1 MKVFRELQHLG
12 EFSIIFDGLVNGPPF
27 LISHFVTSV
36 IVFLIGIIIYLF
48 ITPMKEI
55 ALIRKKNTAA
65 AISFSG
71 ALIGLALPLSSS
83 LSASGSIY
91 EIIVWGFVAI
101 VIQLFC
107 FKAVDILINDLPK
120 RIENGEVSSSIL
132 LFSIKI
138 SVALL
143 NSAVISG

>member
-1 MKVFRELQHLG
+1 MG
-12 EFSIIFDGLVNGPPF
+12 DFSIIFGGLVNGLPF

-120 RIENGEVSSSIL
+120 RNENGEVSSSIL

>member
-1 MKVFRELQHLG
+1 MGDFA
-12 EFSIIFDGLVNGPPF
+12 SIFGGLVNGLPF

-36 IVFLIGIIIYLF
+36 IVFLIGVIIYLF

-71 ALIGLALPLSSS
+71 ALIGLALPLASS

-91 EIIVWGFVAI
+91 EIIVWGLVAI

-120 RIENGEVSSSIL
+120 RIENGELSSSIL

-143 NSAVISG
+143 NSAAIS

>member
-1 MKVFRELQHLG
+1 MGDFA
-12 EFSIIFDGLVNGPPF
+12 IIFGGLINGLPF

-36 IVFLIGIIIYLF
+36 IVFLIGVIIYLF

-71 ALIGLALPLSSS
+71 ALIGLALPLASS

-91 EIIVWGFVAI
+91 EIIVWGLVAI

-120 RIENGEVSSSIL
+120 RIENGELSSSIL

-143 NSAVISG
+143 NSAAIS

>member
-1 MKVFRELQHLG
+1 MG
-12 EFSIIFDGLVNGPPF
+12 DFSIIFGGLVNGLPF

-55 ALIRKKNTAA
+55 ALIRKKNAAA
-65 AISFSG
+65 AISFSD

-101 VIQLFC
+101 LIQLFC
-107 FKAVDILINDLPK
+107 FKLVDILINDLPK
-120 RIENGEVSSSIL
+120 RIENGEVSSSIF

-143 NSAVISG
+143 NGAVISG

>member
-1 MKVFRELQHLG
+1 MGDFAL
-12 EFSIIFDGLVNGPPF
+12 IFGGLVNGLPF

-36 IVFLIGIIIYLF
+36 IVFLIGVIIYLF

-65 AISFSG
+65 SISFSG
-71 ALIGLALPLSSS
+71 ALIGLALPLASS

-91 EIIVWGFVAI
+91 EIIVWGLVAI

-120 RIENGEVSSSIL
+120 RIENGELASSIL

-143 NSAVISG
+143 NSAAIS

>member
-1 MKVFRELQHLG
+1 MGDFAL
-12 EFSIIFDGLVNGPPF
+12 IFGGLVNGLPF

-36 IVFLIGIIIYLF
+36 IVFLIGVIIYLF

-71 ALIGLALPLSSS
+71 ALIGLALPLASS

-91 EIIVWGFVAI
+91 EIIVWGLVAI

>member
-1 MKVFRELQHLG
+1 MGDFA
-12 EFSIIFDGLVNGPPF
+12 SIFGGLVNGLPF

-36 IVFLIGIIIYLF
+36 IVFLIGVIIYLF
-48 ITPMKEI
+48 ITPIKEI

-71 ALIGLALPLSSS
+71 ALIGLALPLASS

-91 EIIVWGFVAI
+91 EIIVWGLVAI

-120 RIENGEVSSSIL
+120 RIENGELASSIL

-143 NSAVISG
+143 NSAAIS

>member
-1 MKVFRELQHLG
+1 MGDFAL
-12 EFSIIFDGLVNGPPF
+12 IFGGLVNGLPF

-36 IVFLIGIIIYLF
+36 IVFLIGVIIYLF

-71 ALIGLALPLSSS
+71 ALIGLALPLASS

-91 EIIVWGFVAI
+91 EIIVWGLVAI

-120 RIENGEVSSSIL
+120 RIENGELSSSIL

-143 NSAVISG
+143 NSAAISG

>member
-1 MKVFRELQHLG
+1 MGDFAL
-12 EFSIIFDGLVNGPPF
+12 IFGGLVNGLPF

-36 IVFLIGIIIYLF
+36 IVFLIGVIIYLF

-55 ALIRKKNTAA
+55 ALIRKKNHAA

-71 ALIGLALPLSSS
+71 ALIGLALPLASS

-91 EIIVWGFVAI
+91 EIIVWGLVAI

-120 RIENGEVSSSIL
+120 RIENGELSSSIL

-143 NSAVISG
+143 NSAAVS

>member
-1 MKVFRELQHLG
+1 MGNLDL
-12 EFSIIFDGLVNGPPF
+12 IFGGLVNGLPF

-36 IVFLIGIIIYLF
+36 FVLLIGVIIYLF

-55 ALIRKKNTAA
+55 ALIRQKNTAA

-71 ALIGLALPLSSS
+71 ALIGLSLPLASS
-83 LSASGSIY
+83 LSVSVTIY

-101 VIQLFC
+101 IIQLFC

-120 RIENGEVSSSIL
+120 RIENGEISTSIL

-138 SVALL
+138 CVALL
-143 NSAVISG
+143 NSAAISG

>member
-1 MKVFRELQHLG
+1 MG
-12 EFSIIFDGLVNGPPF
+12 DFSIIFGGLVNGLPF

-48 ITPMKEI
+48 ITPIKEI

>member
-1 MKVFRELQHLG
+1 MG
-12 EFSIIFDGLVNGPPF
+12 DFSIIFGGLVNGLPF

-83 LSASGSIY
+83 LSASGSVY

-120 RIENGEVSSSIL
+120 RNENGEVSSSIL

>member
-1 MKVFRELQHLG
+1 MG
-12 EFSIIFDGLVNGPPF
+12 DFSIIFGGLVNGLPF

-36 IVFLIGIIIYLF
+36 TVFLIGIIIYLF

>member
-1 MKVFRELQHLG
+1 MG
-12 EFSIIFDGLVNGPPF
+12 DFSIIFGGLVNGLPF

-36 IVFLIGIIIYLF
+36 IVFLIGVIIYLF

-71 ALIGLALPLSSS
+71 ALIGLALPLASS

-91 EIIVWGFVAI
+91 EIIVWGLVAI

-120 RIENGEVSSSIL
+120 RIENGELSSSIL

-143 NSAVISG
+143 NSAAISG

>member
-1 MKVFRELQHLG
+1 MG
-12 EFSIIFDGLVNGPPF
+12 DFSIIFGGLVNGLPF

-36 IVFLIGIIIYLF
+36 IVFLIGIIIYLL

-65 AISFSG
+65 SISFSG

-107 FKAVDILINDLPK
+107 FKAVDVLINDLPK

>member
-1 MKVFRELQHLG
+1 MGDFALI
-12 EFSIIFDGLVNGPPF
+12 FSGLVNGLPF

-36 IVFLIGIIIYLF
+36 IVFLIGVIIYLF

-71 ALIGLALPLSSS
+71 ALIGLALPLASS

-91 EIIVWGFVAI
+91 EIIVWGLVAI

-120 RIENGEVSSSIL
+120 RIENGELSSSIL

-143 NSAVISG
+143 NSAAIS

>member
-1 MKVFRELQHLG
+1 MGDFAL
-12 EFSIIFDGLVNGPPF
+12 IFGGLVNGLPF

-36 IVFLIGIIIYLF
+36 IVFLIGVIIYLF

-71 ALIGLALPLSSS
+71 ALIGLALPLASS
-83 LSASGSIY
+83 LSVSGSIY
-91 EIIVWGFVAI
+91 EIIVWGLVAI

-120 RIENGEVSSSIL
+120 RIENGELSSSIL

>member
-1 MKVFRELQHLG
+1 MGDFAL
-12 EFSIIFDGLVNGPPF
+12 IFGGLVNGLPF

-36 IVFLIGIIIYLF
+36 IVFLIGVIIYLF

-65 AISFSG
+65 SISFSG
-71 ALIGLALPLSSS
+71 ALIGLALPLASS

-91 EIIVWGFVAI
+91 EIIVWGLVAI

-120 RIENGEVSSSIL
+120 RIENGELASSIL

-143 NSAVISG
+143 NSAAISG

>member
-1 MKVFRELQHLG
+1 MGDFA
-12 EFSIIFDGLVNGPPF
+12 SIFGGLVNGLPF

-36 IVFLIGIIIYLF
+36 IVFLIGVIIYLF
-48 ITPMKEI
+48 ITPIKEI

-71 ALIGLALPLSSS
+71 ALIGLALPLASS

-91 EIIVWGFVAI
+91 EIIVWGLVAI

-120 RIENGEVSSSIL
+120 RIENGELSSSIL

-143 NSAVISG
+143 NSAAIS

>member
-1 MKVFRELQHLG
+1 MGDFAL
-12 EFSIIFDGLVNGPPF
+12 IFGGLINGLPF

-36 IVFLIGIIIYLF
+36 IVFLIGVIIYLF

-71 ALIGLALPLSSS
+71 ALIGLALPLASS

-91 EIIVWGFVAI
+91 EIIVWGLVAI

-120 RIENGEVSSSIL
+120 RIENGELSSSIL

-143 NSAVISG
+143 NSAAISG

>member
-1 MKVFRELQHLG
+1 MGDFTL
-12 EFSIIFDGLVNGPPF
+12 IFGGLVNGLPF

-36 IVFLIGIIIYLF
+36 IVFLIGVIIYLF

-71 ALIGLALPLSSS
+71 ALIGLALPLASS

-91 EIIVWGFVAI
+91 EIIVWGLVAI

-120 RIENGEVSSSIL
+120 RIENGELSSSIL

-143 NSAVISG
+143 NSAAIS

>member
-1 MKVFRELQHLG
+1 MGDFALI
-12 EFSIIFDGLVNGPPF
+12 FSGLVNGLPF

-36 IVFLIGIIIYLF
+36 IVFLIGVIIYLF

-71 ALIGLALPLSSS
+71 ALIGLALPLASS

-91 EIIVWGFVAI
+91 EIIVWGLVAI

-120 RIENGEVSSSIL
+120 RIENGELASSIL

-143 NSAVISG
+143 NSAAIS

>member
-1 MKVFRELQHLG
+1 MGDFAL
-12 EFSIIFDGLVNGPPF
+12 IFGGLVNGLPF

-36 IVFLIGIIIYLF
+36 IVFLIGVIIYLF

-71 ALIGLALPLSSS
+71 ALIGLALPLASS

-91 EIIVWGFVAI
+91 EIIVWGLVAI

-120 RIENGEVSSSIL
+120 RIENGELASSIL

-143 NSAVISG
+143 NSAAIS

>member
-1 MKVFRELQHLG
+1 MGDFAL
-12 EFSIIFDGLVNGPPF
+12 IFGGLLNSLPF
-27 LISHFVTSV
+27 LISHFVTSI
-36 IVFLIGIIIYLF
+36 IVLLIGVIIYLF

-55 ALIRKKNTAA
+55 ALIREKNTAA

-71 ALIGLALPLSSS
+71 ALIGLALPLASS

-91 EIIVWGFVAI
+91 EIIVWGLVAI

-120 RIENGEVSSSIL
+120 RIENGELSSSIL

-143 NSAVISG
+143 NSAAISG

>member
-1 MKVFRELQHLG
+1 MGDFAL
-12 EFSIIFDGLVNGPPF
+12 IFGGLVNGLPF

-36 IVFLIGIIIYLF
+36 IVFLIGVIIYLF

-71 ALIGLALPLSSS
+71 ALIGLALPLASS

-91 EIIVWGFVAI
+91 EIIVWGLVAI

-120 RIENGEVSSSIL
+120 RIENGELSSSIL

>member
-1 MKVFRELQHLG
+1 MG
-12 EFSIIFDGLVNGPPF
+12 DFSIIFGGLVNGLPF

-65 AISFSG
+65 SISFSG

>member
-1 MKVFRELQHLG
+1 MGDFAL
-12 EFSIIFDGLVNGPPF
+12 IFGGLVNGLPF

-36 IVFLIGIIIYLF
+36 IVFLIGVIIYLF
-48 ITPMKEI
+48 ITPIKEI

-71 ALIGLALPLSSS
+71 ALIGLALPLASS

-91 EIIVWGFVAI
+91 EIIVWGLVAI

-120 RIENGEVSSSIL
+120 RIENGELSSSIL

-143 NSAVISG
+143 NSAAISG

>member
-1 MKVFRELQHLG
+1 MGDFAL
-12 EFSIIFDGLVNGPPF
+12 IFGGLINGLPF

-36 IVFLIGIIIYLF
+36 IVFLIGVIIYLF

-71 ALIGLALPLSSS
+71 ALIGLALPLASS

-91 EIIVWGFVAI
+91 EIIVWGLVAI

-120 RIENGEVSSSIL
+120 RIENGELASSIL

-143 NSAVISG
+143 NSAAIS

>member
-1 MKVFRELQHLG
+1 MGDLAL
-12 EFSIIFDGLVNGPPF
+12 IFGGLINGLPF

-36 IVFLIGIIIYLF
+36 IVFLIGVIIYLF

-71 ALIGLALPLSSS
+71 ALIGLALPLASS

-91 EIIVWGFVAI
+91 EIIVWGLVAI

-120 RIENGEVSSSIL
+120 RIENGELSSSIL

-143 NSAVISG
+143 NSAAIS

>member
-1 MKVFRELQHLG
+1 MGDFAL
-12 EFSIIFDGLVNGPPF
+12 IFGGLVNGLPF

-36 IVFLIGIIIYLF
+36 IVFLIGVVIYLF

-71 ALIGLALPLSSS
+71 ALIGLALPLASS

-91 EIIVWGFVAI
+91 EIIVWGLVAI

-120 RIENGEVSSSIL
+120 RIENGELSSSIL

-143 NSAVISG
+143 NSAAISG

>member
-1 MKVFRELQHLG
+1 MGDFAL
-12 EFSIIFDGLVNGPPF
+12 IFGGLVNGLPF

-36 IVFLIGIIIYLF
+36 IVFLIGVIIYLF

-71 ALIGLALPLSSS
+71 ALIGLALPLASS

-91 EIIVWGFVAI
+91 EIIVWGLVAI

-120 RIENGEVSSSIL
+120 RIENGELSSSIL

-138 SVALL
+138 SVVLL
-143 NSAVISG
+143 NSAAISG

>member
-1 MKVFRELQHLG
+1 MGDFAL
-12 EFSIIFDGLVNGPPF
+12 IFGGLVNGFPY

-36 IVFLIGIIIYLF
+36 IVFLIGVIIYLF

-71 ALIGLALPLSSS
+71 ALIGLALPLASS

-91 EIIVWGFVAI
+91 EIIVWGLVAI

-120 RIENGEVSSSIL
+120 RIENGELSSSIL

-143 NSAVISG
+143 NSAAIS

>member
-1 MKVFRELQHLG
+1 MG
-12 EFSIIFDGLVNGPPF
+12 DFSIIFGGLVNGLPF

-36 IVFLIGIIIYLF
+36 VVFLIGIIIYLF

-65 AISFSG
+65 SISFSG

>member
-1 MKVFRELQHLG
+1 MGDFGL
-12 EFSIIFDGLVNGPPF
+12 IFGGLVNGLPF

-36 IVFLIGIIIYLF
+36 IVFLIGVIIYLF

-71 ALIGLALPLSSS
+71 ALIGLALPLASS

-91 EIIVWGFVAI
+91 EIIVWGLVAI

-120 RIENGEVSSSIL
+120 RIENGELSSSIL

-143 NSAVISG
+143 NSAAIS

>member
-1 MKVFRELQHLG
+1 MGDFAL
-12 EFSIIFDGLVNGPPF
+12 IFGGLLNGLPF
-27 LISHFVTSV
+27 LISHFVTSI
-36 IVFLIGIIIYLF
+36 IVLLIGVIIYLF

-71 ALIGLALPLSSS
+71 ALIGLALPLASS

-91 EIIVWGFVAI
+91 EIIVWGLVAI

-120 RIENGEVSSSIL
+120 RIENGELSSSIL

-143 NSAVISG
+143 NSAAISG

>member
-1 MKVFRELQHLG
+1 MGDFA
-12 EFSIIFDGLVNGPPF
+12 SIFGGLVNGLPF

-36 IVFLIGIIIYLF
+36 IVFLIGVIIYLF

-71 ALIGLALPLSSS
+71 ALIGLALPLASS

-91 EIIVWGFVAI
+91 EIIVWGLVAI

-120 RIENGEVSSSIL
+120 RIENGELASSIL

-143 NSAVISG
+143 NSAAIS

>member
-1 MKVFRELQHLG
+1 MCIRDRVYGLTFLLSDFIALVFML
-12 EFSIIFDGLVNGPPF
+12 
-27 LISHFVTSV
+27 
-36 IVFLIGIIIYLF
+36 LIGVVIYLF

-55 ALIRKKNTAA
+55 ALIRQKNTAA

-71 ALIGLALPLSSS
+71 ALIGLALPLASS

-101 VIQLFC
+101 IIQLFC

-120 RIENGEVSSSIL
+120 RIESGEISSSIL

-143 NSAVISG
+143 NSAAISG

>member
-1 MKVFRELQHLG
+1 MGDFAL
-12 EFSIIFDGLVNGPPF
+12 IFGGLVNGLPF

-36 IVFLIGIIIYLF
+36 IVFLIGVIIYLF

-65 AISFSG
+65 AVSFSG
-71 ALIGLALPLSSS
+71 ALIGLALPLASS

-91 EIIVWGFVAI
+91 EIIVWGLVAI

-120 RIENGEVSSSIL
+120 RIENGELSSSIL

-143 NSAVISG
+143 NSAAIS